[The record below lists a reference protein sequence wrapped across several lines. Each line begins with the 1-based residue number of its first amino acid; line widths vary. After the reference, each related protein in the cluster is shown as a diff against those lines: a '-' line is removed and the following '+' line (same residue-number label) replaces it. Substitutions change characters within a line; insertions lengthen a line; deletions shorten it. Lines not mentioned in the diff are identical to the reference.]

1 MAAIWHEGIIKK
13 KENISPNTVH
23 FTIEVLTDT
32 IFSFVPGQFVTM
44 DLPVSDKRINRWR
57 SYSIAN
63 EPLNDNI
70 LEFVIVRFESG
81 LGSVYLIDHCK
92 VGDKIKFKGPDGNFV
107 LPIDLLHPVVMISTG
122 TGVAPFRSMVRNI
135 INHNIEYHSIH
146 LIFGTRTKMD
156 VLFYEE
162 FTQIA
167 KQDSKFKYSI
177 ALSRENIVGVT
188 SGYVHN
194 IYMNQYM
201 SVPEN
206 MEFYLCG
213 WSKMID
219 ESVENLLQI
228 KKVDKS
234 KIRYEL
240 YG

>member
-1 MAAIWHEGIIKK
+1 MATIWYEGIIKK

-23 FTIEVLTDT
+23 FTIEVISDLS
-32 IFSFVPGQFVTM
+32 FSFVPGQFVTM

-70 LEFVIVRFESG
+70 LEFAIVRFESG
-81 LGSVYLIDHCK
+81 LGSVYLIDYCQ

-107 LPIDLLHPVVMISTG
+107 LPVDLSHPIVMISTG

-135 INHNIEYHSIH
+135 INQNIEYHSIH

-162 FTQIA
+162 FSKIA
-167 KQDSKFKYSI
+167 YQDIRFKYSI
-177 ALSRENIVGVT
+177 ALSRENINGT
-188 SGYVHN
+188 TNGYVHD
-194 IYMNQYM
+194 IYMSHY
-201 SVPEN
+201 STIPEN

-219 ESVENLLQI
+219 ESVENLHLI
-228 KKVDKS
+228 KKVNKS
-234 KIRYEL
+234 KIKYEL